1 MNIND
6 FIKILKKASEVEID
20 YKKDQNNGFV
30 AKIKGIIN
38 NMDNK
43 KRRITINE
51 VMDKLDRV
59 VDRLDRLENR
69 LDRLEELVLTGFKQV
84 NARLDNLESDMV
96 EVKQRLGCL
105 EIEARKHGW
114 NV

>member
-6 FIKILKKASEVEID
+6 FIKILKRASEVEID

-38 NMDNK
+38 TMDNK
-43 KRRITINE
+43 KRRITNNE

-59 VDRLDRLENR
+59 VDRLDSLENR

-84 NARLDNLESDMV
+84 NARLDRLENDV
-96 EVKQRLGCL
+96 AQIKQCPTIKRELDEL
-105 EIEARKHGW
+105 
-114 NV
+114 NNN